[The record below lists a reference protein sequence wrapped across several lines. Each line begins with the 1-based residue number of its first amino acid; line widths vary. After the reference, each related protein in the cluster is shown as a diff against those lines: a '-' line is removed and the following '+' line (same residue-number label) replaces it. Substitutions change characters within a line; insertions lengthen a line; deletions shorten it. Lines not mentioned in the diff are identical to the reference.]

1 MPPSLSA
8 GGLFMTRPSEWIVPK
23 LTGSRVV
30 RRIADAGLLAAAR
43 VRTRRLDRMDAAAV
57 QHRTLLKLVRKAA
70 QTKFGRDH
78 HFDRIQTVEDFQ
90 AQVPL
95 RDYEDFWTHYW
106 KDAYP
111 RLKGVTWP
119 GKIPYYALSSGTT
132 SGATKYIP
140 ISRQMIRSN
149 KKAAFTTL
157 SLYRNHFRKHKL
169 FTGEFF
175 FLGGCTD
182 LRQQADGSFAG
193 DLSAIASKGLYLA
206 ARPYLFPPEE
216 MSLIPDWTV
225 KLGRLAEEAVK
236 RPITALSGVPSWM
249 LKLFDA
255 VKQVSG
261 KRTIAE
267 VWPQLRVVI
276 HGGTKFDSFRNTFKA
291 EIGNDDV
298 QFCEVYPC
306 SEGFI
311 ATEDPRYKLL
321 RLVPDHGIFFE
332 FIPAEQFKNGKLTTD
347 RPTRHTLATVEPGV
361 MYAVALSNCAGM
373 WAYLVGDTITFE
385 SKAPP
390 LLRFSGRTK
399 NFLSAFGEHLIEE
412 EVTKAVA
419 TAAERAGVLT
429 ADLHVGP
436 VFPTVPHTPG
446 HHLFLIEFR
455 GPVPDLK
462 AFAADLDAELRK
474 LNEDYDAHRANDL
487 TMLAP
492 VVKAVPEGGFGRWM
506 AARGKLGG
514 QNKVPLMDNDGVMT
528 ASIAEWMANDGG

>member
-1 MPPSLSA
+1 
-8 GGLFMTRPSEWIVPK
+8 MTRPSEWIVPR
-23 LTGSRVV
+23 LTGSKVV
-30 RRIADAGLLAAAR
+30 RRMADAGLAAAAR

-57 QHRTLLKLVRKAA
+57 QHRTLLKLVRTAA
-70 QTKFGRDH
+70 DTAFGRLH
-78 HFDRIQTVEDFQ
+78 GFDQIHTVEDFQ
-90 AQVPL
+90 ARVPL
-95 RDYEDFWTHYW
+95 RDYEQFWTTYW
-106 KDAYP
+106 KAAYP
-111 RLKGVTWP
+111 RLRDVTWP

-140 ISRQMIRSN
+140 ISRQMLRSN

-157 SLYRNHFRKHKL
+157 CLYRNHFRKHRL

-182 LRQQADGSFAG
+182 LRKQADGSLAG
-193 DLSAIASKGLYLA
+193 DLSAIASKELYLA
-206 ARPYLFPPEE
+206 ARPYMFPPEE
-216 MSLIPDWTV
+216 ISLIPDWTV

-255 VKQVSG
+255 VKQISG

-267 VWPQLRVVI
+267 VWPQLRVVV

-291 EIGNDDV
+291 EIGSDEV

-311 ATEDPRYKLL
+311 ATEDPRYNLL

-332 FIPAEQFKNGKLTTD
+332 FIPADEFKNGKLVTD
-347 RPTRHTLATVEPGV
+347 RPTRHTLATAQPGV
-361 MYAVALSNCAGM
+361 VYAVALSNCAGM

-385 SKAPP
+385 RLDPP

-419 TAAERAGVLT
+419 AAAARAGVFT
-429 ADLHVGP
+429 ADIHVGP

-455 GPVPDLK
+455 GPPPDGS

-492 VVKAVPEGGFGRWM
+492 VVRAVPEGGFGRWM
-506 AARGKLGG
+506 ESRGKMGG

-528 ASIAEWMANDGG
+528 KAIAEWMNTNGG